1 MEDFDGKAE
10 EESEENDFDE
20 LGVCGLCQREEEA
33 ERNGHDDVED
43 DLAPIV
49 ASTEGNVDEGDE
61 IHRTA
66 VMVKNGM
73 IDSGGKRCDN
83 WH

>member
-20 LGVCGLCQREEEA
+20 LGVGGLCQREEEA
-33 ERNGHDDVED
+33 ERNGHDDIED
-43 DLAPIV
+43 DLTFVV
-49 ASTEGNVDEGDE
+49 ASTERDIDEGDE
-61 IHRTA
+61 IHRTI
-66 VMVKNGM
+66 MVIKNRV
-73 IDSGGKRCDN
+73 IDGGRKRCDN